1 MKTEFVTVGIRVKD
15 VQKSL
20 DFYTKLLGM
29 KIVDRVKLA
38 QTKGE
43 WVELTSPNNGFTLE
57 LN

>member
-43 WVELTSPNNGFTLE
+43 WVELTSRNNGFTLE